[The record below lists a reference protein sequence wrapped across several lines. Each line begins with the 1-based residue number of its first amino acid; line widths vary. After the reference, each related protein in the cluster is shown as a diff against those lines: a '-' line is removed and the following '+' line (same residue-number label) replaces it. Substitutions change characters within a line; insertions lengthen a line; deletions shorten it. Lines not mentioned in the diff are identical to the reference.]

1 MCAQSD
7 RDRRRPA
14 ASVAAMRDP
23 IVPLDLGGWFRQV
36 HTLFRRS
43 FRGLAILAV
52 IPVSISAVYWIVLD
66 ATRPSPAETRQRLIA
81 AAAAS
86 PIGTVDPW
94 TELRIDALPVL
105 GVMVIFGVLIAVTTA
120 VSYGGAYY
128 LALRQANGQP
138 ATVADVLRAAAP
150 RALPF
155 IGWGALAFLP
165 TMALSGLLLLPGM
178 VTGSPWLEMIGPTL
192 ALLLV
197 VAVTTLVLPTLLGV
211 VFVERSGL
219 IRCLHLVKRRFW
231 LALGRTLVISLT
243 YAAYAFVTTALVRLV
258 LWPFGGSQAVSHP
271 GLAAVHLL
279 DAALAVPLVVYV
291 IAATVVTYAE
301 LRFRED
307 ASTTTGQLAA
317 EIRV

>member
-1 MCAQSD
+1 VTAEDPVEALAELGSARSRECGVVAGVGEAHAGFGCGVSFSD
-7 RDRRRPA
+7 
-14 ASVAAMRDP
+14 
-23 IVPLDLGGWFRQV
+23 
-36 HTLFRRS
+36 TE
-43 FRGLAILAV
+43 
-52 IPVSISAVYWIVLD
+52 SAVGHLERADSHGLPCRAGRHRLRTLSRTVTECRWFVPNAGTAWARAVL
-66 ATRPSPAETRQRLIA
+66 L
-81 AAAAS
+81 
-86 PIGTVDPW
+86 
-94 TELRIDALPVL
+94 ELRV
-105 GVMVIFGVLIAVTTA
+105 G
-120 VSYGGAYY
+120 
-128 LALRQANGQP
+128 
-138 ATVADVLRAAAP
+138 
-150 RALPF
+150 
-155 IGWGALAFLP
+155 GWGALAFLP

-197 VAVTTLVLPTLLGV
+197 VAVTTSVLPTLLGV

-231 LALGRTLVISLT
+231 LALARTLVIGLT
-243 YAAYAFVTTALVRLV
+243 YAAYTFVTTALVRLV
-258 LWPFGGSQAVSHP
+258 LWPFGGPQAVSHP

-307 ASTTTGQLAA
+307 DSTTTGLLAA